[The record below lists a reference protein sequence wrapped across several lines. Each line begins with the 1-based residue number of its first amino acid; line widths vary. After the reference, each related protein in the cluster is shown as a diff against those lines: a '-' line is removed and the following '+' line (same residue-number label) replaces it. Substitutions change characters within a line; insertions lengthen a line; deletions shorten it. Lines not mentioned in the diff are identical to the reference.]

1 MLVLSNTSLFEGA
14 LSRNNGDCFT
24 HGQCEFLS
32 WKEKAS
38 GILYFIALSVEHT
51 HSSISSESGKPS
63 PSKTFTVYCMISD
76 VVGEG
81 MIERINGLVK

>member
-1 MLVLSNTSLFEGA
+1 MLVLSNASLFEGA

-32 WKEKAS
+32 WKEKAI
-38 GILYFIALSVEHT
+38 GILYFIALSVVHKRDST
-51 HSSISSESGKPS
+51 SSESGKPS
-63 PSKTFTVYCMISD
+63 PSKIFMVYCMISN

-81 MIERINGLVK
+81 MIERINGLVW

>member
-1 MLVLSNTSLFEGA
+1 MLVLSNASLFEGA

-51 HSSISSESGKPS
+51 RDSISSESGKPS
-63 PSKTFTVYCMISD
+63 PSKIFMVYCMISN

-81 MIERINGLVK
+81 MIERINGLVW